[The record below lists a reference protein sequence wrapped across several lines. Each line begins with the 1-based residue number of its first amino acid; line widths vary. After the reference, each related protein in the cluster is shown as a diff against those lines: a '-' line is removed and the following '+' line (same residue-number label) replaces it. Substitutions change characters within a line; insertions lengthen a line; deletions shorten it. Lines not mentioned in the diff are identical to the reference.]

1 VSGGLWTAVLTNFV
15 FWTGLS
21 AGGVAFA
28 ALLDVTGAEWAGP
41 LRSVGYR
48 FRRFLPLS
56 VVLYLLLL
64 AGARAT
70 RGGAED
76 PRYAWI
82 AHPPGSLWFAFGFAA
97 SRDAVALVA
106 ATAAAIW
113 SSSIPNDAP
122 PSRARAPVVFLIVY
136 TIAFS
141 ILTIDLVMS
150 LSAPWGSV
158 LFPAYVLTANVY
170 SAIAAIALAAVWRA
184 GDGDIVLS
192 EGRACD
198 VGKLLFGFA
207 LLWMY
212 LVWSQFLVI
221 WYGNLTEEVEYV
233 IVRLYGAWQPLAI
246 ATWLTRFALPF
257 VVLLPRA
264 GKRRVPVLAVSAVVI
279 AGFWAECFLL
289 IAPDAAPVPSIAAAA
304 AVTASFAAVFAAATM
319 TRVETVS
326 RTLRQA

>member
-1 VSGGLWTAVLTNFV
+1 VSGGLWTAILTNFV

-41 LRSVGYR
+41 LRSAAYR

-64 AGARAT
+64 AGARAI
-70 RGGAED
+70 RVGLHGPHD
-76 PRYAWI
+76 VWI
-82 AHPPGSLWFAFGFAA
+82 EHPPGSLWFAFGLVA
-97 SRDAVALVA
+97 SRDTVALIA

-113 SSSIPNDAP
+113 SSSNSYDA

-150 LSAPWGSV
+150 LAAPWGSV

-184 GDGDIVLS
+184 GDGGGVLT

-221 WYGNLTEEVEYV
+221 WYGNLTEEVAYV

-246 ATWLTRFALPF
+246 ATWVARFALPF

-264 GKRRVPVLAVSAVVI
+264 GKRRVPVLAVSAIVV

-289 IAPDAAPVPSIAAAA
+289 IAPDAAGVPSIAAAA
-304 AVTASFAAVFAAATM
+304 AVTAAFAAVFAAATL
-319 TRVETVS
+319 TRLETVPDAPAQ
-326 RTLRQA
+326 QA